1 MPEYDF
7 SKVDDARDFSPLP
20 PGDYPCRLAAID
32 PNERTKAGDE
42 MWKLRF
48 VVKEGDYRGR
58 LIFDRISFGEA
69 ALPRVKLLCSALG
82 LDVAGKVDLEPEL
95 LIDREVLVTVE
106 NQSYFDRREGKEKK
120 SNKVVFAGYSSIENS
135 SSSDTEVP
143 EDEDDVPF

>member
-1 MPEYDF
+1 
-7 SKVDDARDFSPLP
+7 
-20 PGDYPCRLAAID
+20 
-32 PNERTKAGDE
+32 
-42 MWKLRF
+42 MWNLRF

-82 LDVAGKVDLEPEL
+82 LDVAGKVDLIPEL

-106 NQSYFDRREGKEKK
+106 SQSYMDQDGKEKK

>member
-1 MPEYDF
+1 MPECDF
-7 SKVDDARDFSPLP
+7 SSVDDAQDFSPLP

-42 MWKLRF
+42 MWNLRF

-82 LDVAGKVDLEPEL
+82 LDVAGKVNLEPEL

-135 SSSDTEVP
+135 SSSDAGVP
-143 EDEDDVPF
+143 EDDDDAPF